1 MSFLMRAPEEC
12 ASWEWELDNVAP
24 PGLASALST
33 AARMSALLRDHGLL
47 EPNRVEWLWFVYGT
61 GGIGIK
67 TTLPV
72 TGRLDPA
79 DLAQRIERSR
89 PLGYPDAQVGNLT
102 VSGRGT
108 WFDAEGEQRHEQD
121 LVVLSVDP
129 DEYQLSA
136 DVAVFHDIWGYFD
149 FRGVPHPEIY
159 KRNAPRLA
167 SALAELDTLL
177 GTTAVAGEA
186 TYFGRAEG
194 HGIEMPDVIDGRGP
208 DLTDRL

>member
-1 MSFLMRAPEEC
+1 MPFLMRAPEEC
-12 ASWEWELDNVAP
+12 ASWEWELDHFAP

-33 AARMSALLRDHGLL
+33 AARMSESLRKHGLL
-47 EPNRVEWLWFVYGT
+47 EPSQIEWLWFVYGV

-72 TGRLDPA
+72 RGRIDPS

-89 PLGYPDAQVGNLT
+89 PSGHPNAQVGNLT

-108 WFDAEGEQRHEQD
+108 WFDAEGEERHEQD

-129 DEYQLSA
+129 DEYQLTA
-136 DVAVFHDIWGYFD
+136 DVAVYHDIWGYFD
-149 FRGVPHPEIY
+149 FRGYPHPEIH

-167 SALAELDTLL
+167 AALRELEEIL
-177 GTTAVAGEA
+177 GTTATTGDA

-194 HGIEMPDVIDGRGP
+194 HSIEMPDVIDGRGP

>member
-1 MSFLMRAPEEC
+1 MPFLMRAPEEC
-12 ASWEWELDNVAP
+12 ASWDWDLGHFAP
-24 PGLASALST
+24 PGLESALST
-33 AARMSALLRDHGLL
+33 AARMSELLRDHGLL
-47 EPNRVEWLWFVYGT
+47 EPSRVEWRWFVYGV

-89 PLGYPDAQVGNLT
+89 PSGYPDARVGNLT

-108 WFDAEGEQRHEQD
+108 WFDAEGEERYEQD
-121 LVVLSVDP
+121 LIVLSVDP
-129 DEYQLSA
+129 DECYLSA
-136 DVAVFHDIWGYFD
+136 DVAVFHDIWGHFD
-149 FRGVPHPEIY
+149 FRGFPHPEIH

-167 SALAELDTLL
+167 AALGELDALL
-177 GTTAVAGEA
+177 GVTAVAGDA

>member
-1 MSFLMRAPEEC
+1 MAMLMRAPEEC
-12 ASWEWELDNVAP
+12 ASWEGDLGYFAL
-24 PGLASALST
+24 PGLTSALST
-33 AARMSALLRDHGLL
+33 AARMSALLGDHGLL
-47 EPNRVEWLWFVYGT
+47 KPSQVEWLWFVYGV

-67 TTLPV
+67 TTLSV
-72 TGRLDPA
+72 RGRLDPA

-89 PLGYPDAQVGNLT
+89 PSGYPDAQVGNLT

-108 WFDAEGEQRHEQD
+108 WFDAEGEERHEQC

-129 DEYQLSA
+129 DECYPSA
-136 DVAVFHDIWGYFD
+136 DVAVFHDIWGRFG
-149 FRGVPHPEIY
+149 FRGFPHPEIY

-167 SALAELDTLL
+167 AALGELDALL
-177 GTTAVAGEA
+177 GTTAVAGDA

-194 HGIEMPDVIDGRGP
+194 HGIDMPDVIDGRGP